1 MTAMT
6 AVQNSGEEVWLTPR
20 QAAPILG
27 VQPRSMRRYGDSRKL
42 TVRRTLGGHRRYL
55 EKEIRSLAAQLQVPA
70 QVAS

>member
-6 AVQNSGEEVWLTPR
+6 AAQTPGNEVWLTPG

-27 VQPRSMRRYGDSRKL
+27 VKPRSMSRYGNSRRL

-55 EKEIRSLAAQLQVPA
+55 EAEIRALAAQLRSPA
-70 QVAS
+70 QVTS